1 MYLDPKNDIVF
12 KRIFG
17 EHPNVV
23 ISLLNAL
30 LPIPNPIQS
39 IEYLPVE
46 QVPDVLGL
54 KNTLV
59 DVKCKDNT
67 GRIFIVEMQNLWT
80 RFFKQRVLF
89 NASKAYVRQL
99 ETKMTFD
106 KLRPVYSLNFVN
118 EHIYAGENQYYRHYA
133 VCEIADSE
141 KRIEGL
147 EFIFIDL
154 VEFQRQLQ
162 QQAVI
167 ERKTIQALWLRFLT
181 EINERVSEPPADLT
195 AVNEIAFSL
204 EICRKMA
211 MNEAALALYEKYWD
225 EIRVEKTN
233 QEIIQELSEEKQEL
247 MQEKQELM
255 QEKQELMQEKQ
266 ELLQEKQELM
276 QEKQELMQEKQ
287 ELMQEKQELMQE
299 KQVAETKAE
308 QLAAEKQKLIDL
320 LKSKGIDIQ

>member
-30 LPIPNPIQS
+30 LPISSPIQS
-39 IEYLPVE
+39 IEYLPIE

-67 GRIFIVEMQNLWT
+67 GRIFFVEMQNLWT

-118 EHIYAGENQYYRHYA
+118 EHIYAAENQYYRHYA
-133 VCEIADSE
+133 ICETADSQ

-154 VEFQRQLQ
+154 IEFQRLLQ
-162 QQAVI
+162 QQAAII
-167 ERKTIQALWLRFLT
+167 ERKTIKALWLRFLT
-181 EINERVSEPPADLT
+181 EINERVTEPPADLT

-233 QEIIQELSEEKQEL
+233 QEIIAELN
-247 MQEKQELM
+247 
-255 QEKQELMQEKQ
+255 QEKQ
-266 ELLQEKQELM
+266 ELLQEKQT
-276 QEKQELMQEKQ
+276 
-287 ELMQEKQELMQE
+287 
-299 KQVAETKAE
+299 AENKAA
-308 QLAAEKQKLIDL
+308 QLAAEKQQLIDL
-320 LKSKGIDIQ
+320 LRSKGIDITNM